1 MNGNSSSRPIGKTLL
16 LIVAAATAAMM
27 AGCVSVSKVTS
38 TGDGIYV
45 IQGRAIGPWNSDKER
60 KKALK
65 QATAFCMKKQSQRVL
80 LHNIDEK
87 SNAVWMVERAVIAF
101 ECEA

>member
-1 MNGNSSSRPIGKTLL
+1 MNRSSRSRPAWKAFV
-16 LIVAAATAAMM
+16 LIITATGAAMIG
-27 AGCVSVSKVTS
+27 GCVSVSKVTS

-65 QATAFCMKKQSQRVL
+65 QATAFCMKRQSQRVL

-87 SNAVWMVERAVIAF
+87 SHAVWMVERAVIAF